1 MRPLTTWFRSHP
13 FAADGLL
20 AASLF
25 ALELTGVA
33 NVREPVVTVAFA
45 LALATALAWRR
56 RAPLVSAWAIYAL
69 LALGIVVD
77 RIVEGS
83 DAAPPPGQVF
93 AVVMLYTLVLYRD
106 RRLAALYAAALL
118 VAELASGV
126 VLDTDLAVTVFF
138 LLLYLLA
145 WITAAYLG
153 ARRAYIAE
161 VSARLAVAEA
171 DRDRRAVD
179 AVSAERTRIAREL
192 HDVVAHAVSV
202 MIVQADGAGYALR
215 TDPDRA
221 EAALRNIS
229 ATGRSALAELRRT
242 VALLRTDD
250 AGTAHPEYGT
260 AALARVVEMMR
271 AAGLTVSMEMTGDLD
286 AVPPSIALGVHR
298 LVQESLTNALRHG
311 GDRPR
316 AAVVVTRADDAVTVS
331 VTNTPRRP
339 GATPP
344 PDTAVPGVE
353 LGGSGSGFGVIGMRE
368 RVAVLGGDLQAGSL
382 PAGGWRVRAVL
393 PLDPADTPAQEGLRA

>member
-20 AASLF
+20 AAALF
-25 ALELTGVA
+25 ALELTGLAGVG
-33 NVREPVVTVAFA
+33 EPVVTVALA

-69 LALGIVVD
+69 LVLGIVAD
-77 RIVEGS
+77 RIVRFS
-83 DAAPPPGQVF
+83 DAPPPGQLF

-118 VAELASGV
+118 VAELASRL
-126 VLDTDLAVTVFF
+126 VLGTDFVFTAFF

-153 ARRAYIAE
+153 ARRAYITE

-215 TDPDRA
+215 ADPDRA

-298 LVQESLTNALRHG
+298 VVQESLTNALRHG

-339 GATPP
+339 GETPP

-353 LGGSGSGFGVIGMRE
+353 LAGSGSGFGVIGMRE

-393 PLDPADTPAQEGLRA
+393 PLDPADTPAQKGLGA

>member
-1 MRPLTTWFRSHP
+1 MRPFTTWFRSHP

-20 AASLF
+20 AAALF

-33 NVREPVVTVAFA
+33 NVREPVVTVASA

-69 LALGIVVD
+69 LVLGIVVD

-118 VAELASGV
+118 VAELASRV

-153 ARRAYIAE
+153 ARRAYITE

-215 TDPDRA
+215 ADPDRA

-298 LVQESLTNALRHG
+298 VVQESLTNALRHG

-353 LGGSGSGFGVIGMRE
+353 LAGSGSGFGVIGMRE

-393 PLDPADTPAQEGLRA
+393 PLDPADTPA